1 MIHFVSGDILLTRA
15 QVLVHGVAPSDPMT
29 HGLAIPVY
37 VYSEFHAGKMANE
50 PGQVA
55 PVAT

>member
-1 MIHFVSGDILLTRA
+1 MSGDILLTRA